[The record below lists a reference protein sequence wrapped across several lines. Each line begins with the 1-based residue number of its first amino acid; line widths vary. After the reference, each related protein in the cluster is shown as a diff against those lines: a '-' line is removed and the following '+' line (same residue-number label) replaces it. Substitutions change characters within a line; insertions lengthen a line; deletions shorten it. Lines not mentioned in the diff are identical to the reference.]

1 MEYLQA
7 VLQQG
12 RAEEARKVHTLEVGG
27 SIPSPAIMWGVAS
40 MVDAWGRYPCHGSIP
55 CAPLA
60 SHGLNDTQS
69 CRADRI
75 NNF

>member
-1 MEYLQA
+1 MKYLQA

-27 SIPSPAIMWGVAS
+27 SIPSPVIAN
-40 MVDAWGRYPCHGSIP
+40 
-55 CAPLA
+55 
-60 SHGLNDTQS
+60 HGLNDTQS
-69 CRADRI
+69 CQADWI